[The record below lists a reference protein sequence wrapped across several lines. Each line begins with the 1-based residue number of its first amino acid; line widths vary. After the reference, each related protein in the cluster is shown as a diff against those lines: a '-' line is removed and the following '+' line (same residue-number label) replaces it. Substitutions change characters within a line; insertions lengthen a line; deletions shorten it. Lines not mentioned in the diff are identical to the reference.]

1 MLKLIKGILYRMVTS
16 KAYLITPFVITPII
30 IAAAIYFSS
39 SMITKANIGV
49 VGADDINLKSD
60 EINIIKLK
68 ENVPLSD
75 LVKNKY
81 DAVVTFNNGKA
92 TVDTIKDSN
101 FKDKLEK
108 LLSGEQVVIKEG
120 EKRGVAANI
129 VGFLTMFVLALGV
142 MLYKFFF
149 HDKKGISN
157 RVISSNITY
166 EQYVASHFVS
176 VFVMIFTPTLIVTL
190 LAKAVLNLDTEVTV
204 LQLAFIVFVLSLF
217 SAAYGLLICSIVKDE
232 ESASMLGIMLNIT
245 TTLIAGSFF
254 TISNNNIISS
264 IGKLLPQ
271 RHILNFTM
279 SLENGKGI
287 NYSSLSNVLIV
298 SLTMICLSFLISR
311 FKMRKYNYM

>member
-1 MLKLIKGILYRMVTS
+1 MLKLIKGILYRMVNN
-16 KAYLITPFVITPII
+16 KAYLITPLVITPII
-30 IAAAIYFSS
+30 IAVALYFSS

-49 VGADDINLKSD
+49 VGVDDINLKSN

-68 ENVPLSD
+68 EEVPLSD

-81 DAVVTFNNGKA
+81 DAVVTFNNGKV
-92 TVDTIKDSN
+92 TVDTIKDNN

-108 LLSGEQVVIKEG
+108 LLNGEQVVIKEG

-149 HDKKGISN
+149 NDKKGISN
-157 RVISSNITY
+157 RIISSNITY
-166 EQYVASHFVS
+166 EQYVVSHFVS
-176 VFVMIFTPTLIVTL
+176 VFVMILTPIEIVTL
-190 LAKAVLNLDTEVTV
+190 LAKVVLNLDTSVTV
-204 LQLAFIVFVLSLF
+204 LQLVFIVFVLSLLA
-217 SAAYGLLICSIVKDE
+217 AAYGLLIASIVKDE
-232 ESASMLGIMLNIT
+232 ESASMLGIMFNIT

-254 TISNNNIISS
+254 TISNNNIINS

-287 NYSSLSNVLIV
+287 NYTSLSNVLIV
-298 SLTMICLSFLISR
+298 SLMMICLSFLITR
-311 FKMRKYNYM
+311 FKMRRYN

>member
-16 KAYLITPFVITPII
+16 KAYLITPLVITPIV

-49 VGADDINLKSD
+49 VGADNINLKSN
-60 EINIIKLK
+60 EINMIRLK
-68 ENVPLSD
+68 EDVPLSD

-81 DAVVTFNNGKA
+81 DAVLTFNNGKVA
-92 TVDTIKDSN
+92 VDTIKDNN
-101 FKDKLEK
+101 FKEKLEK
-108 LLSGEQVVIKEG
+108 LLNGEQVVIKEG

-149 HDKKGISN
+149 NDKKGISN

-166 EQYVASHFVS
+166 EQYVASHFAS
-176 VFVMIFTPTLIVTL
+176 VFVMIFIPTLTVTI
-190 LAKAVLNLDTEVTV
+190 LAKLLLNLDTAVTAIE
-204 LQLAFIVFVLSLF
+204 LAFIVFILSLLA
-217 SAAYGLLICSIVKDE
+217 AAYGLLISSIVKDE

-254 TISNNNIISS
+254 TISNNSLISA
-264 IGKLLPQ
+264 IGKLFPQ

-279 SLENGKGI
+279 SLENGKGL
-287 NYSSLSNVLIV
+287 NYISLSNVLIV
-298 SLTMICLSFLISR
+298 SLMMICLSFLITR
-311 FKMRKYNYM
+311 FKMRRYN

>member
-1 MLKLIKGILYRMVTS
+1 MLKLIKGILYRMVNN
-16 KAYLITPFVITPII
+16 KAYLITPLVITPII
-30 IAAAIYFSS
+30 IATAIYFSS

-49 VGADDINLKSD
+49 VGANNINIKSN

-68 ENVPLSD
+68 EEVPLSD

-81 DAVVTFNNGKA
+81 DAVVTFNNGKV
-92 TVDTIKDSN
+92 TVDTIKDNN

-108 LLSGEQVVIKEG
+108 ILNGEQVVIKEG

-149 HDKKGISN
+149 HDKEGISN

-176 VFVMIFTPTLIVTL
+176 VFVMIFTPTAIVTL
-190 LAKAVLNLDTEVTV
+190 LAKVVLNLDTSVTV
-204 LQLAFIVFVLSLF
+204 LQLVFIVFVLSLLA
-217 SAAYGLLICSIVKDE
+217 AAYGLLISSIVKDE

-254 TISNNNIISS
+254 TISNNNIINS

-287 NYSSLSNVLIV
+287 NYTSLSNVLIV
-298 SLTMICLSFLISR
+298 SLTMICLSFLITR
-311 FKMRKYNYM
+311 FKMRRYN

>member
-1 MLKLIKGILYRMVTS
+1 MLKLIKGILYRMVNN
-16 KAYLITPFVITPII
+16 KAYLITPLVITPII

-49 VGADDINLKSD
+49 VGANDLNLKSN

-68 ENVPLSD
+68 EDVPLSD

-101 FKDKLEK
+101 FKDKVKKILNGEK
-108 LLSGEQVVIKEG
+108 VVIQEG

-157 RVISSNITY
+157 RVISSNISY
-166 EQYVASHFVS
+166 EQYVASHFIS
-176 VFVMIFTPTLIVTL
+176 VFVMIFTPTLIVTT
-190 LAKAVLNLDTEVTV
+190 LAKVVLNLDTAVTV
-204 LQLAFIVFVLSLF
+204 LELAFIVFMLSLLA
-217 SAAYGLLICSIVKDE
+217 AAYGLLISSIVKDE

-254 TISNNNIISS
+254 TISNNNLISS
-264 IGKLLPQ
+264 IGRLLPQ

-279 SLENGKGI
+279 YLENGKGI
-287 NYSSLSNVLIV
+287 NYTSLSNVLIL
-298 SLTMICLSFLISR
+298 SLMMICVSFLITR
-311 FKMRKYNYM
+311 LKMRSYN